1 MFFSNSYIQFSNNMD
16 INSRN
21 NINIM
26 SNFVKKYIIKMST
39 DDKNN
44 NQLYEEALIYSKY
57 YLHYKILN
65 CIYSEDIM
73 NILLNIEK

>member
-16 INSRN
+16 ITSRN

-26 SNFVKKYIIKMST
+26 SYFIKKYIIKMSS
-39 DDKNN
+39 DNKNN
-44 NQLYEEALIYSKY
+44 QIYEDALIYSKY

-65 CIYSEDIM
+65 CIYTDDIM
-73 NILLNIEK
+73 NILLNIET

>member
-16 INSRN
+16 ITSRN

-26 SNFVKKYIIKMST
+26 SYFIKKYIIKMSA
-39 DDKNN
+39 DNKNN
-44 NQLYEEALIYSKY
+44 QIYEDALIYSKY

-65 CIYSEDIM
+65 CIYTDDIM
-73 NILLNIEK
+73 NILLNIEI